1 MYKLVVL
8 LVILLSGFNSAASAE
23 LTNQSPLVTLSQ
35 QQLVAEKTRSDL
47 LVKKLQGLQ
56 NEQKTTLPVINQQVL
71 DHLNLMIA
79 IAKADLDSIN
89 LSLKT
94 TQQSTDLI
102 QDSIRNT
109 PDQWETSTRIG
120 IPVNQAIQQQQE
132 KLQQILQERRYLF
145 NLQQKRIKALQKSRD
160 TLQQTI
166 RFVEEWHRD
175 LQRNYQLQ
183 QQTSRQESLDMLAVR
198 LQQEQQKWMQRLN
211 QWSEMLQK
219 AQTTGFI
226 NNYAYDQIE
235 FNIFEAEEKNNLLET
250 ELNTAKIS
258 NKLKD
263 LATVFN
269 QKLSLSTLSNLQHQ
283 IENVSEQIQ
292 TSNSLLQNK
301 LKFLKNYIALI
312 NKDLQE
318 RGGPDFAHEQVRLA
332 PLKEIML
339 GYQNLFLTMKQL
351 EKEAATQQIL
361 IAKQLKLQLAN
372 RQGLPGWSLNAWF
385 GLGQTIVQIPTLTI
399 DKLVGLYEP
408 VINKLELVSSWQWLV
423 VLLGALIWFATWL
436 KLRRFLAVD
445 RVRLQQRS
453 RGFFSAQ
460 TVIVVLQLLQRHL
473 SGIML
478 LAGLIGLLFLLN
490 IPIKLFLLIIS
501 MGVVCLIFSIV
512 IQLAHIL
519 LLENTTDE
527 SGHDVKLYYRL
538 RTTLLVGGIVT
549 LATILVNQLPVN
561 YEVQDLFGRLFM
573 LFLLIV
579 ALVLMKS
586 WEVVPTLL
594 EPYIENKHAYLK
606 RVVRWLS
613 FLIPFSL
620 LTNALIGLV
629 GYVELAWAIAHY
641 QGLFLVA
648 LTAYLLLRGLLDE
661 LVRWASEQCI
671 RHFRN
676 GWLWSQALLKPF
688 HQILKLALL
697 LLSIM
702 GLFELYGWG
711 DRVPLI
717 NTSLAKLLSMK
728 LFVIAS
734 TATVT
739 GLTILQLAVL
749 VVILIWIAHWSREF
763 AYRWLFVHT
772 KDLGL
777 RNSLAIFTHYTLIAI
792 GITIGLNILGLNWG
806 NISVILGL
814 FSLGV
819 GLGLRD
825 LFNNFF
831 TGIFLLL
838 ERPVKVGDWV
848 TVGDYD
854 GQVSHIG
861 ARSITVT
868 TDDRQ
873 ELLVPNADIF
883 SKNFINW
890 THRDSV
896 VRALVTIK
904 TNRKD
909 NPQRVRDIILE
920 VLATITKIL
929 SNPKPEVYFK
939 EIDKILLEF
948 KVEYYVDLNH
958 ISSRSGVRSQFLF
971 SLWERFASEGILPPE
986 VSQDVHLAGSLLLN
1000 PDPGI

>member
-1 MYKLVVL
+1 MYQLFVFL
-8 LVILLSGFNSAASAE
+8 FIFLSSFYSSAFAE
-23 LTNQSPLVTLSQ
+23 VNDSPLINLTQ
-35 QQLVAEKTRSDL
+35 QQLLAEQTRGDL
-47 LVKKLQGLQ
+47 LKRKLHGLR
-56 NEQKTTLPVINQQVL
+56 NERKASSPIISLQTLEHL
-71 DHLNLMIA
+71 DLLIA
-79 IAKADLDSIN
+79 MAKADLESIN

-102 QDSIRNT
+102 QDSIRNAT
-109 PDQWETSTRIG
+109 DQSEISTT
-120 IPVNQAIQQQQE
+120 NLSLSQEIQQQQE
-132 KLQQILQERRYLF
+132 QLQQTLEQRRNLF
-145 NLQQKRIKALQKSRD
+145 NIQQKRIRILQTSLE
-160 TLQQTI
+160 TVQQTI
-166 RFVEEWHRD
+166 NFAEDWRQN
-175 LQRNYQLQ
+175 LQRTYQLQ
-183 QQTSRQESLDMLAVR
+183 QQTNRQESLNALILR
-198 LQQEQQKWMQRLN
+198 LQKDQQTWMQRLN
-211 QWSEMLQK
+211 QWSEELKK
-219 AQTTGFI
+219 AEITGFI
-226 NNYAYDQIE
+226 NNHSYDQIE
-235 FNIFEAEEKNNLLET
+235 FKIFEAEEKNNLLDT
-250 ELNTAKIS
+250 ELNIAKIS
-258 NKLKD
+258 NKLQD
-263 LATVFN
+263 LASAFN
-269 QKLSLSTLSNLQHQ
+269 QKLSLSTLSNLQHKL
-283 IENVSEQIQ
+283 ENLIEQIN
-292 TSNSLLQNK
+292 TSVKLFHNKIKFLQNYSNLIKKSYQGEANFTNDKSK
-301 LKFLKNYIALI
+301 LASI
-312 NKDLQE
+312 
-318 RGGPDFAHEQVRLA
+318 
-332 PLKEIML
+332 KEIIL
-339 GYQNLFLTMKQL
+339 GYQNLFIKVQQL
-351 EKEAATQQIL
+351 AKEANAQQVVIG
-361 IAKQLKLQLAN
+361 KQLKLQLAN
-372 RQGLPGWSLNAWF
+372 RQTLPGLNLNAWIV
-385 GLGQTIVQIPTLTI
+385 LSQTIFQIPRLTI
-399 DKLVGLYEP
+399 DKLASLYEP
-408 VINKLELVSSWQWLV
+408 VFNKLEIVSNWQWCV
-423 VLLGALIWFATWL
+423 VLLAVLIWFATWL

-478 LAGLIGLLFLLN
+478 LLGLIGLLFLLN
-490 IPIKLFLLIIS
+490 IPITLFSLIIS

-538 RTTLLVGGIVT
+538 RTTLLIGGIVT

-606 RVVRWLS
+606 RVIRWLS

-661 LVRWASEQCI
+661 LVRWCSELCI

-676 GWLWSQALLKPF
+676 GWLWSQSLLKPF
-688 HQILKLALL
+688 HQILKVALL
-697 LLSIM
+697 FLSIL

-711 DRVPLI
+711 DRIPLI
-717 NTSLAKLLSMK
+717 RASLAKLFSKK

-763 AYRWLFVHT
+763 AYRWLFAHT

-848 TVGDYD
+848 TVGTYD

-896 VRALVTIK
+896 VRALVTVK

-909 NPQRVRDIILE
+909 NPQRIKDIILE
-920 VLATITKIL
+920 VLATIPKIL
-929 SNPKPEVYFK
+929 TNPKPEVYFK

-958 ISSRSGVRSQFLF
+958 INSRSGVRSQFLF
-971 SLWERFASEGILPPE
+971 SLWERFTSEGILPPE
-986 VSQDVHLAGSLLLN
+986 APHDVHLEGKLEINPNPLN
-1000 PDPGI
+1000 

>member
-1 MYKLVVL
+1 LYKLVVL
-8 LVILLSGFNSAASAE
+8 LVILWGGVNSATSAE
-23 LTNQSPLVTLSQ
+23 LTHQSPLVILSQ
-35 QQLVAEKTRSDL
+35 QQLVAEQTRSDL
-47 LVKKLQGLQ
+47 LIKKLQGLQ
-56 NEQKTTLPVINQQVL
+56 NEQKRSLSVISQQVL

-79 IAKADLDSIN
+79 ITKADLDSVN

-109 PDQWETSTRIG
+109 PDQWESSTRTATS
-120 IPVNQAIQQQQE
+120 VSQAIQQQQE
-132 KLQQILQERRYLF
+132 KLQKILQERRYLF

-166 RFVEEWHRD
+166 RFIEEWHRD

-198 LQQEQQKWMQRLN
+198 LQQEQQKWTQRLN
-211 QWSEMLQK
+211 QWSDMLQK

-283 IENVSEQIQ
+283 IENISEQIQ

-339 GYQNLFLTMKQL
+339 GYQDLFLTMKQL
-351 EKEAATQQIL
+351 EKEADAQQVQ

-372 RQGLPGWSLNAWF
+372 RQGLPGWNLNAWLA
-385 GLGQTIVQIPTLTI
+385 LGQTIVQIPTLTI
-399 DKLVGLYEP
+399 DKLAGLYEP
-408 VINKLELVSSWQWLV
+408 VMNKLELVSSWQWLV
-423 VLLGALIWFATWL
+423 VLLAALIWFTTWL
-436 KLRRFLAVD
+436 KLQRFLAVD

-501 MGVVCLIFSIV
+501 MGVVCLIFSVV

-538 RTTLLVGGIVT
+538 RTTLLIGGIVT

-606 RVVRWLS
+606 RVIRWLS

-896 VRALVTIK
+896 IRALVTIK

-920 VLATITKIL
+920 VLATIPKIL

-1000 PDPGI
+1000 PDPSV

>member
-1 MYKLVVL
+1 MYQLFVFL
-8 LVILLSGFNSAASAE
+8 FIFLCGFYSPAFAE
-23 LTNQSPLVTLSQ
+23 LNNSPLINLTQ
-35 QQLVAEKTRSDL
+35 QQLVSEQTRGDL
-47 LVKKLQGLQ
+47 LKRKLQGLR
-56 NEQKTTLPVINQQVL
+56 NEQKASSPIINQQSLEHL
-71 DHLNLMIA
+71 DLLIA
-79 IAKADLDSIN
+79 MAKADLESIN

-94 TQQSTDLI
+94 AQQSTDLI
-102 QDSIRNT
+102 QDSIRNAT
-109 PDQWETSTRIG
+109 DQPEISTSSLSLA
-120 IPVNQAIQQQQE
+120 QEIQQQQA
-132 KLQQILQERRYLF
+132 Q
-145 NLQQKRIKALQKSRD
+145 
-160 TLQQTI
+160 LQQTLEQRRNLFNIQRKRI
-166 RFVEEWHRD
+166 RILQTSLETVQQTINFAEDWRQN
-175 LQRNYQLQ
+175 LQRTYQLQ
-183 QQTSRQESLDMLAVR
+183 QQTNRQESLNALTLR
-198 LQQEQQKWMQRLN
+198 LQKDQQNWMHRLN
-211 QWSEMLQK
+211 QWNEELKK
-219 AQTTGFI
+219 AEITSFI
-226 NNYAYDQIE
+226 NNHSYDQIE
-235 FNIFEAEEKNNLLET
+235 FKIFEAEEKNNLLDT
-250 ELNTAKIS
+250 ELNIAKIS
-258 NKLKD
+258 NKLQD
-263 LATVFN
+263 LASAFN
-269 QKLSLSTLSNLQHQ
+269 QKLSLSTLSNLQHKL
-283 IENVSEQIQ
+283 ENLSEQIN
-292 TSNSLLQNK
+292 TSVKLFQNKIKFLQNYSNLIKKSHQGEANLTNEKIK
-301 LKFLKNYIALI
+301 LASI
-312 NKDLQE
+312 
-318 RGGPDFAHEQVRLA
+318 
-332 PLKEIML
+332 KEIIL
-339 GYQNLFLTMKQL
+339 DYQNLFIKVQQL
-351 EKEAATQQIL
+351 AKEANAQQVI

-372 RQGLPGWSLNAWF
+372 RQTLPGLNLNAWI
-385 GLGQTIVQIPTLTI
+385 GLSQTIFQIPRLTI
-399 DKLVGLYEP
+399 DKLASLYET
-408 VINKLELVSSWQWLV
+408 VFNKLEIVSNWQWFI
-423 VLLGALIWFATWL
+423 VLLAVLIWFATWL

-478 LAGLIGLLFLLN
+478 LLGLIGLLFLLN
-490 IPIKLFLLIIS
+490 IPITLFSLIIS
-501 MGVVCLIFSIV
+501 MGVVCLVFSIV

-538 RTTLLVGGIVT
+538 RTTLLIGGIVT

-606 RVVRWLS
+606 RVIRWLS

-620 LTNALIGLV
+620 LSNALIGLV

-661 LVRWASEQCI
+661 LVRWCSELCI

-676 GWLWSQALLKPF
+676 GWLWSQSLLKPF
-688 HQILKLALL
+688 HQILKVALL
-697 LLSIM
+697 FLSIL

-711 DRVPLI
+711 DRIPLI
-717 NTSLAKLLSMK
+717 RASLAKLFSKK

-763 AYRWLFVHT
+763 AYRWLFAHT

-848 TVGDYD
+848 TVGTYD

-896 VRALVTIK
+896 VRALVAIK

-909 NPQRVRDIILE
+909 NPQRIKDIILE
-920 VLATITKIL
+920 VLATIPKIL
-929 SNPKPEVYFK
+929 TNPKPEVYFK

-958 ISSRSGVRSQFLF
+958 INSRSGVRSQFLF
-971 SLWERFASEGILPPE
+971 SLWERFTNEGILPPE
-986 VSQDVHLAGSLLLN
+986 APHDVHLEGKLEIN
-1000 PDPGI
+1000 PNSSV

>member
-453 RGFFSAQ
+453 RGFFFSFS
-460 TVIVVLQLLQRHL
+460 VIVVLQLLQRHL

-920 VLATITKIL
+920 VLATIAKIL

>member
-490 IPIKLFLLIIS
+490 IPIKLFFFFFF
-501 MGVVCLIFSIV
+501 MGEVCLIFIIV
-512 IQLAHIL
+512 I
-519 LLENTTDE
+519 
-527 SGHDVKLYYRL
+527 
-538 RTTLLVGGIVT
+538 
-549 LATILVNQLPVN
+549 
-561 YEVQDLFGRLFM
+561 
-573 LFLLIV
+573 
-579 ALVLMKS
+579 
-586 WEVVPTLL
+586 
-594 EPYIENKHAYLK
+594 
-606 RVVRWLS
+606 
-613 FLIPFSL
+613 
-620 LTNALIGLV
+620 
-629 GYVELAWAIAHY
+629 
-641 QGLFLVA
+641 
-648 LTAYLLLRGLLDE
+648 
-661 LVRWASEQCI
+661 
-671 RHFRN
+671 
-676 GWLWSQALLKPF
+676 
-688 HQILKLALL
+688 
-697 LLSIM
+697 
-702 GLFELYGWG
+702 
-711 DRVPLI
+711 
-717 NTSLAKLLSMK
+717 
-728 LFVIAS
+728 
-734 TATVT
+734 
-739 GLTILQLAVL
+739 
-749 VVILIWIAHWSREF
+749 
-763 AYRWLFVHT
+763 
-772 KDLGL
+772 
-777 RNSLAIFTHYTLIAI
+777 
-792 GITIGLNILGLNWG
+792 
-806 NISVILGL
+806 
-814 FSLGV
+814 
-819 GLGLRD
+819 
-825 LFNNFF
+825 
-831 TGIFLLL
+831 
-838 ERPVKVGDWV
+838 
-848 TVGDYD
+848 
-854 GQVSHIG
+854 
-861 ARSITVT
+861 
-868 TDDRQ
+868 
-873 ELLVPNADIF
+873 
-883 SKNFINW
+883 
-890 THRDSV
+890 
-896 VRALVTIK
+896 
-904 TNRKD
+904 
-909 NPQRVRDIILE
+909 
-920 VLATITKIL
+920 
-929 SNPKPEVYFK
+929 
-939 EIDKILLEF
+939 
-948 KVEYYVDLNH
+948 
-958 ISSRSGVRSQFLF
+958 
-971 SLWERFASEGILPPE
+971 
-986 VSQDVHLAGSLLLN
+986 
-1000 PDPGI
+1000 

>member
-318 RGGPDFAHEQVRLA
+318 RGGPDFAHEQVRLS

-920 VLATITKIL
+920 VLATIAKIL

>member
-263 LATVFN
+263 LANVFN

-920 VLATITKIL
+920 VLATIAKIL

-971 SLWERFASEGILPPE
+971 SLWERFASEGILPPG
-986 VSQDVHLAGSLLLN
+986 VAHDVHLAGSLLLN